1 MVVNRLELD
10 LRKLLDLF
18 DDNRLQVFK
27 KEKEKSSRLAE
38 LSDLT
43 RDDLKGFD
51 RDDQANKELAR
62 ASELNGSGVNKEKSN
77 LKSQSAK
84 LK

>member
-1 MVVNRLELD
+1 M
-10 LRKLLDLF
+10 RKLLDLF

-27 KEKEKSSRLAE
+27 KEENEKSSRLAE
-38 LSDLT
+38 LNDLT

-51 RDDQANKELAR
+51 KDDQGNRELAR
-62 ASELNGSGVNKEKSN
+62 ASELKSGANKEKSN